1 MSTKKEEVNKS
12 EPDKDYKK
20 TTTIIETTYEK
31 VLSII
36 NKVKEFI
43 KKSSSKAENL
53 VEDLDWV
60 IKVIT
65 NKSLY
70 TYELQK
76 EKLSKQNAE
85 YKTFINFVTK
95 YNEEVIEMNKRH
107 DIVSSI
113 FNLGRKGE
121 ILMKPSMC
129 LKRVLPGELKN
140 VEEEKEWGKTDRQK
154 NFINVFGQQILNLY
168 HQEMEKRKKRK
179 SCEFIENSESI
190 LGYKKNNMPKEQE
203 ESGNYNS
210 NSGNSIDKGNSEI
223 EIKNKQEINLKN
235 AINNVDLKKMKSIR
249 KESLNKNGKDKKA
262 NTIIINGKDKDKDT
276 NIQRIKLTIN
286 KSLPKSKKNSLQN
299 KQNSNLNSNSSLEK
313 LYGGGVTKLIKSEV
327 INLKNIKKSMKTY
340 MSYVNKDLKMPNVQ
354 QYIFNNNN
362 IINNYNNRY
371 LYKTDYNININ
382 YNNNYN
388 YDINKPTSKKNKN
401 SIEKGFMIYKNYKYG
416 SFPYNMSKSKIKGK
430 NINKKFKGNNSTNK
444 NLRNLKTNFILNTNE
459 NQCDIFSNDS
469 NKYYLN
475 KNNNNYNINK
485 RFSKKIQIT
494 AENKKSY
501 KDIKDNKDNNIMYN
515 NIYSIK
521 TKINNLNINSI
532 NTTST
537 NRRKYTFESNIDSNK
552 SENKDIKEDNKSSEN
567 ENKYNIRSLVEKYFE
582 DAKMIVDKDF
592 NIFDFQDKVG
602 YQNVLPIMGF
612 IIMKTLGLVDKKI
625 ISVKK
630 LDSFLF
636 TVSNNYKQT
645 TLYHN
650 ALHGSDVTQSICCY
664 FLNSNIE
671 EICETN
677 VLDLLGMMVSAMGH
691 DLGHPGLNNNFHIND
706 NSDLAITYNDVS
718 VLENYH
724 SSFLFKILRKEENN
738 IIEKFSTH
746 NYKTLRKRMIS
757 QILATDMANHGEVIS
772 SIRSKINTWKESG
785 QSRFI
790 LLSGNEKTK
799 FDEQQS
805 LLNYIIH
812 MADLGHNCKKFN
824 ISLQWVKLLSM
835 EFWDQGD
842 KEKEKGLPV
851 SFLCDRNKVDIPSS
865 QIGFIK
871 GFIASSFDCLV
882 SIFPKLKYTMDNA
895 QDNIDE
901 WKKLKEAKRLR
912 GWTPQK
918 EKEKEKENENEKEI
932 NNSDYQK

>member
-43 KKSSSKAENL
+43 KKNSSKAEEL

-235 AINNVDLKKMKSIR
+235 AINSVDLKKMKSIR

-430 NINKKFKGNNSTNK
+430 SINKKIKGNNSTNK

-459 NQCDIFSNDS
+459 NQCDIFTNDS

>member
-43 KKSSSKAENL
+43 KKNSSKAEEL

-918 EKEKEKENENEKEI
+918 EKEKENENEKEI

>member
-12 EPDKDYKK
+12 EPDKAYKK

-43 KKSSSKAENL
+43 KKNSSKAEEL

-235 AINNVDLKKMKSIR
+235 AINSVDLKKMKSIR

-262 NTIIINGKDKDKDT
+262 NTIIINGKDKDT

-430 NINKKFKGNNSTNK
+430 SINKKFKGNNSTNK

-706 NSDLAITYNDVS
+706 SSDLAITYNDVS

-918 EKEKEKENENEKEI
+918 EKEKENENEKEI

>member
-43 KKSSSKAENL
+43 KKNSSKAEEL

-430 NINKKFKGNNSTNK
+430 SINKKIKGNNSTNK

-459 NQCDIFSNDS
+459 NQCDIFTNDS

-475 KNNNNYNINK
+475 KNINNYNINK

-532 NTTST
+532 NTIST
-537 NRRKYTFESNIDSNK
+537 NRRKYTFESNVDSNK

-706 NSDLAITYNDVS
+706 SSDLAITYNDVS

-882 SIFPKLKYTMDNA
+882 SIFPKLKYTMENA

-918 EKEKEKENENEKEI
+918 EKEKEKEKEI

>member
-43 KKSSSKAENL
+43 KKSSSKAEKL

-129 LKRVLPGELKN
+129 LKRILPGELKN

-430 NINKKFKGNNSTNK
+430 SINKNFKGNNSTNK

-459 NQCDIFSNDS
+459 NQCDIFSNDN

-706 NSDLAITYNDVS
+706 SSDLAITYNDVS

-772 SIRSKINTWKESG
+772 SIRSKINTWKETG

-918 EKEKEKENENEKEI
+918 EKEKEKEKEI

>member
-43 KKSSSKAENL
+43 KKSSSKAEKL

-179 SCEFIENSESI
+179 SCEFVENSESI

-235 AINNVDLKKMKSIR
+235 AINSVDLKKMKSIR

-262 NTIIINGKDKDKDT
+262 NTIIINGKDKDT

-459 NQCDIFSNDS
+459 NQCDIFSNDN

-515 NIYSIK
+515 KIYSIK

-532 NTTST
+532 NTIST
-537 NRRKYTFESNIDSNK
+537 NRRKYTFESNVDSNK

-706 NSDLAITYNDVS
+706 SSDLAITYNDVS

-918 EKEKEKENENEKEI
+918 EKEKENENEKEI

>member
-1 MSTKKEEVNKS
+1 MSTKKDEVNKNES
-12 EPDKDYKK
+12 DKVLHK
-20 TTTIIETTYEK
+20 TTTIIETTYER

-43 KKSSSKAENL
+43 KKSSSKAQDL
-53 VEDLDWV
+53 IEDLDWV

-85 YKTFINFVTK
+85 YKNFINFVTK

-121 ILMKPSMC
+121 ILMKPSLC
-129 LKRVLPGELKN
+129 LKRILPGELKN
-140 VEEEKEWGKTDRQK
+140 VEEEKQWGKTERQK
-154 NFINVFGQQILNLY
+154 NFINVFGNQILNLY
-168 HQEMEKRKKRK
+168 NQEMEKRKRRN

-190 LGYKKNNMPKEQE
+190 LGYKKNNLHKEQE
-203 ESGNYNS
+203 ESEDS
-210 NSGNSIDKGNSEI
+210 NSSIDKFNSEI
-223 EIKNKQEINLKN
+223 EIKNKQEAILKN
-235 AINNVDLKKMKSIR
+235 SINSVNLKKMKNN
-249 KESLNKNGKDKKA
+249 KNESLNKNGKDKNA
-262 NTIIINGKDKDKDT
+262 NTIMINGKDKDT
-276 NIQRIKLTIN
+276 NIQKIKLAIKKPLI
-286 KSLPKSKKNSLQN
+286 KSISKSKKNSFQN
-299 KQNSNLNSNSSLEK
+299 KKQNSNLNSNSSLEK
-313 LYGGGVTKLIKSEV
+313 LYGGGVTKLIKNEK
-327 INLKNIKKSMKTY
+327 ITLQNIKKSMKSY
-340 MSYVNKDLKMPNVQ
+340 MSYINKDLKMPSVQ
-354 QYIFNNNN
+354 QYVFNNNN

-371 LYKTDYNININ
+371 LYKTDFNININ

-388 YDINKPTSKKNKN
+388 YDINKAPNKKNKN
-401 SIEKGFMIYKNYKYG
+401 SMEKGFMIYKTYKYG
-416 SFPYNMSKSKIKGK
+416 AFPYNMSKTKIKDK
-430 NINKKFKGNNSTNK
+430 STNKRLKENNSTNK
-444 NLRNLKTNFILNTNE
+444 NLKNLKTNFILNTNE
-459 NQCDIFSNDS
+459 NQYDIFN
-469 NKYYLN
+469 NENNRYYLN
-475 KNNNNYNINK
+475 KRINNYNKNK
-485 RFSKKIQIT
+485 RFSKKLQIN

-501 KDIKDNKDNNIMYN
+501 KDLKDSNIMYN

-521 TKINNLNINSI
+521 TKINNLNINSLNTI
-532 NTTST
+532 NTSV
-537 NRRKYTFESNIDSNK
+537 RKYTFESNVDTNK
-552 SENKDIKEDNKSSEN
+552 SENKDIKEENKNTEN
-567 ENKYNIRSLVEKYFE
+567 EIKYSIKPLVEKYFE
-582 DAKMIVDKDF
+582 DVKMITDKDF
-592 NIFDFQDKVG
+592 NIFDFQNKVG
-602 YQNVLPIMGF
+602 YQNVLPIMCF
-612 IIMKTLGLVDKKI
+612 IIMKSLGLIDNKI

-650 ALHGSDVTQSICCY
+650 SLHGSDVTQSICCY

-718 VLENYH
+718 VLENFH

-738 IIEKFSTH
+738 IIEKFSTQ

-772 SIRSKINTWKESG
+772 SIRSKINTWKETG

-799 FDEQQS
+799 FAEQQS

-812 MADLGHNCKKFN
+812 MADLGHNCKKFD
-824 ISLQWVKLLSM
+824 ISLEWVRLLSM

-871 GFIASSFDCLV
+871 GFIVSSFDCLV

-895 QDNIDE
+895 QDNLTE
-901 WKKLKEAKRLR
+901 WKKLKEANRLR

-918 EKEKEKENENEKEI
+918 EREKEKEKEEEI
-932 NNSDYQK
+932 SNK

>member
-43 KKSSSKAENL
+43 KKSSSKAEKL

-235 AINNVDLKKMKSIR
+235 AINSVDLKKMKSIR

-362 IINNYNNRY
+362 IINNYNNKY

-430 NINKKFKGNNSTNK
+430 SINKKIKGNNSTNK

-459 NQCDIFSNDS
+459 NQCDIFTNDS

-532 NTTST
+532 NTIST

-918 EKEKEKENENEKEI
+918 EKEKENENEKEI